1 MNQYNQEKKTVHFD
15 ENVKVIPQVI
25 SQEVLPFDPELTEVQ
40 EFIEFNDTP
49 DIFHL
54 EILKTQK

>member
-1 MNQYNQEKKTVHFD
+1 MNQYNQEKKIVHFD
-15 ENVKVIPQVI
+15 DNVKVIPEVI
-25 SQEVLPFDPELTEVQ
+25 PQEVLPFDPELSEIQ
-40 EFIEFNDTP
+40 EFVDDNDAP